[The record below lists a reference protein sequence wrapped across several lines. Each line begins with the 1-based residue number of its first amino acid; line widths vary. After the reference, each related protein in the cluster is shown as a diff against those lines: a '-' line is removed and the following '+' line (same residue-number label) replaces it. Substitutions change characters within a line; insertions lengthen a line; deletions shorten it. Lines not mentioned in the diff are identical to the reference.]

1 MGNQNSSISSIPIEI
16 NDDILTEILTKLPAK
31 TLIQFQSVSKPWL
44 TLINQPSFAKLHYA
58 HFATNDRP
66 LNTLIT
72 AYNTLTRHRHFLSA
86 SRASATISRA
96 APTTSLAALTHLVTF
111 TAPTIMNK
119 ETTEC
124 EHLNGL
130 ILFNSGNGFVENDYA
145 FVINPSTRETV
156 KISLPVLAYS
166 YGKVHICY
174 FFGYD
179 EVRNEHKVLNIRMLD
194 IKSLKPFKPRSVEI
208 MLYELS
214 SFTWRKIDVDL
225 PIDISNDRWCY
236 GTKHSVCVNSV
247 IYVMLQSRNEILA
260 FDLRTE
266 MFEIINLP
274 SGAIHDIPQGPSK
287 RVCKKG
293 LNTVVSNQP
302 FLMKVHGLLGVVCFD
317 REAASSEMHI
327 WLLKDYEKRVW
338 VRESVGFCKSWFL
351 LNGPFLLNPYCRTN
365 VPIPMYDMERASVE

>member
-1 MGNQNSSISSIPIEI
+1 
-16 NDDILTEILTKLPAK
+16 
-31 TLIQFQSVSKPWL
+31 
-44 TLINQPSFAKLHYA
+44 
-58 HFATNDRP
+58 
-66 LNTLIT
+66 
-72 AYNTLTRHRHFLSA
+72 
-86 SRASATISRA
+86 
-96 APTTSLAALTHLVTF
+96 
-111 TAPTIMNK
+111 MNK
-119 ETTEC
+119 ETTE
-124 EHLNGL
+124 
-130 ILFNSGNGFVENDYA
+130 F
-145 FVINPSTRETV
+145 
-156 KISLPVLAYS
+156 KISVPVLGYS

-179 EVRNEHKVLNIRMLD
+179 EVRSEHKVLNIRMLD
-194 IKSLKPFKPRSVEI
+194 IKSLPFKPSSVEI

-214 SFTWRKIDVDL
+214 SFTWRNIDVDL
-225 PIDISNDRWCY
+225 PFDISDGDRWCY

-317 REAASSEMHI
+317 REGASSEMHI
-327 WLLKDYEKRVW
+327 WLLKDYEKCVW
-338 VRESVGFCKSWFL
+338 VRESVGFCNSWFL
-351 LNGPFLLNPYCRTN
+351 LDGPFLLNPYCMTN
-365 VPIPMYDMERASVE
+365 VPIPMYDMERRSVELVNYTLRDQLLQSFDVRFDHVRSYVESIFPLKRNGSRTSRAG

>member
-1 MGNQNSSISSIPIEI
+1 MSGP
-16 NDDILTEILTKLPAK
+16 
-31 TLIQFQSVSKPWL
+31 
-44 TLINQPSFAKLHYA
+44 
-58 HFATNDRP
+58 
-66 LNTLIT
+66 
-72 AYNTLTRHRHFLSA
+72 
-86 SRASATISRA
+86 RA
-96 APTTSLAALTHLVTF
+96 APPKSLVALTHLVTF
-111 TAPTIMNK
+111 TAPMVTSK

-145 FVINPSTRETV
+145 YVTNPSTRETV
-156 KISLPVLAYS
+156 KISAPVSVLANI

-194 IKSLKPFKPRSVEI
+194 IKSLKPFKPSRVEI

-225 PIDISNDRWCY
+225 PFDISGDRWCY

-274 SGAIHDIPQGPSK
+274 SGAIHDIPQGSSK

-302 FLMKVHGLLGVVCFD
+302 FLMKVHGLLGVVCYD
-317 REAASSEMHI
+317 REAISSQMRI

-338 VRESVGFCKSWFL
+338 VRESVGFSESWFL
-351 LNGPFLLNPYCRTN
+351 LDGPFLLNPYFMKN
-365 VPIPMYDMERASVE
+365 VPIPMYDMERRSLEPVQYASRDLFLHSENVRFDHVRSYVESIYPLRRNRSRTSRAG